1 MAICTCGRKVYHPS
15 RRYFIIAATSNE
27 PNGMRAVPLNNGV
40 TPHRY
45 LVIVVPLWL
54 IICRDRSPQALF
66 HDVRK
71 VAA

>member
-1 MAICTCGRKVYHPS
+1 
-15 RRYFIIAATSNE
+15 
-27 PNGMRAVPLNNGV
+27 MRAVPLNNGV